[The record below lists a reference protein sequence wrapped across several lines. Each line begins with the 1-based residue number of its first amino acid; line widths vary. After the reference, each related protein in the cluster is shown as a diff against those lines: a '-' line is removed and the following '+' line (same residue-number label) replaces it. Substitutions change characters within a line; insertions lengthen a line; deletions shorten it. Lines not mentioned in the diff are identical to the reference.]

1 MLCFCINNIL
11 AYFSRFIFRNP
22 ASEEEEEEAE
32 EEEKAAYHK
41 SDEETYYK
49 GPQLDDD
56 GDLVLPQKQTI
67 CSEVVYLGK
76 STEFLN
82 DVSVSS

>member
-1 MLCFCINNIL
+1 MLCFCIDIL
-11 AYFSRFIFRNP
+11 VYFSRFVFRNP
-22 ASEEEEEEAE
+22 ASEEEEDET
-32 EEEKAAYHK
+32 AYHK
-41 SDEETYYK
+41 SDEKAYYK

-56 GDLVLPQKQTI
+56 GDLILPRRQTI

-76 STEFLN
+76 IRPTEIGN